1 MMAKS
6 ALSLLLRN
14 LSFYEVHDD
23 DDAGAFR
30 RNVRLTPAV
39 AI

>member
-1 MMAKS
+1 
-6 ALSLLLRN
+6 LRN
-14 LSFYEVHDD
+14 LSFYEVQ

-30 RNVRLTPAV
+30 RNLRLTPAF